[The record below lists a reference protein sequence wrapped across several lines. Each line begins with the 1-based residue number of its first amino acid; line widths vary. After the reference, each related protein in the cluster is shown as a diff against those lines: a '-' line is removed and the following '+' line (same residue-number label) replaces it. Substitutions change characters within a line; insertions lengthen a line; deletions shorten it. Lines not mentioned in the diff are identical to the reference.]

1 MATTSQVGRLQAH
14 PQAHL
19 GGKQP
24 PQTSHPTCP
33 ILQSQSKLTRTTH
46 PSPASSPNL
55 APHLAPPSSNQSL
68 IYLRRS
74 SLLIHSDL
82 LTPPFSAPVAELVW
96 AFHWTNYPAFGR
108 PAEARS
114 SRTARKYPSGDPC
127 RGQESPFWGTLAQEA
142 PFGGTLQ
149 TLLC

>member
-55 APHLAPPSSNQSL
+55 APHLAPPSSKPKPHTPPQIQL
-68 IYLRRS
+68 T
-74 SLLIHSDL
+74 HPDL

-127 RGQESPFWGTLAQEA
+127 RGQESPFWGTLARES
-142 PFGGTLQ
+142 PFGGPLQ